1 MTETIPPV
9 TPASDEASATSNPLP
24 SETPVAGIPVS
35 PPEEASTNSEPA
47 YDPNVKDSWKLL
59 PVIPET
65 ISDAMKQLYIDG
77 QKNGNNRRAF
87 SKVGDCE
94 TSSEFFLKPFD
105 LGPQNYNLGSHT
117 DLQELLNNFRGSF
130 GRVSL
135 AAKPSFS
142 VSSVFSSIWAD
153 PAQCNG
159 EYPISC
165 EYKLHRPAFAL
176 IMFGTNDVHNTPEV
190 FEKNL
195 RALVK
200 YSLQNHVVP
209 ILATKADNLEG
220 DYRINETIARVAYD
234 YQVPLWNFWRA
245 MQDLPNTGLKEDQVH
260 FTYGP
265 NDFDDPEAMQM
276 GWPVRNLS
284 ALLVLDKVWRDVAAA
299 NGEYY

>member
-1 MTETIPPV
+1 MT
-9 TPASDEASATSNPLP
+9 
-24 SETPVAGIPVS
+24 
-35 PPEEASTNSEPA
+35 
-47 YDPNVKDSWKLL
+47 L
-59 PVIPET
+59 PVIPES
-65 ISDAMKQLYIDG
+65 ISDKMKQVYIDG

-94 TSSEFFLKPFD
+94 TSSDFFLKPFD
-105 LGPQNYNLGSHT
+105 MGEANYNLGPYT

-130 GRVSL
+130 GRVSM

-153 PAQCNG
+153 PKLCDG

-195 RALVK
+195 QALINF
-200 YSLQNHVVP
+200 SLKNHVVP

-220 DYRINETIARVAYD
+220 DQRINETIARLAYENE
-234 YQVPLWNFWRA
+234 VPLWNFWRA
-245 MQDLPNTGLKEDQVH
+245 MQELPDNGLKEDQVH

-265 NDFDDPEAMQM
+265 NDFADPEAMKM

-284 ALLVLDKVWRDVAAA
+284 ALLVLDKVWREAAAA